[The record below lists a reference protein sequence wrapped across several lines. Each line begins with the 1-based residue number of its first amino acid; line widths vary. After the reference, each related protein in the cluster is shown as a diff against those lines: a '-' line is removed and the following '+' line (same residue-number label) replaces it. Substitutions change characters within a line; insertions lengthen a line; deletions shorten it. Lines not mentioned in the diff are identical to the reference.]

1 MEPSLK
7 KINFL
12 IEEDVYQDL
21 ALFVPPGKRSKIIN
35 QALRRELELIRR
47 KRAVEKIVT
56 ASPSKRKFSNREIV
70 EGLGRDRGSH

>member
-1 MEPSLK
+1 MEASLR

-47 KRAVEKIVT
+47 KRAVERIVE
-56 ASPSKRKFSNREIV
+56 AAPSKRTFSNQEIID
-70 EGLGRDRGSH
+70 GLARDRGTH